1 MPGIRFA
8 SVAAVSAV
16 MLGLGMSSAAAGT
29 TSSARAVIS
38 GTAGADIAACL
49 AHVPGAVSEDWYDVY
64 TPGCTGH
71 DEPELDPV
79 SPAPRSAQN
88 ITWHVQLPADGAF
101 PVSGVGPTF
110 WFGGTV
116 KDANPAKIGQEGFL
130 ELQFYPDSF
139 ASACTPDG
147 GFSVVQA
154 PDVYTACSPVWTIEQ
169 QGQQIDEPAAFNG
182 MLTDARVKA
191 PFVMHARDIVDVH
204 IWAPRPD
211 SPYREQLTDETSGRA
226 SSVLVLISPQDGPL
240 TPEFS
245 TQEIGNALDW
255 GGVWDT
261 PMVFVW
267 EIGHSDLYGDH
278 PEEFCVPG
286 QTALGRGLRYR
297 REGRGARQLVR
308 RPHRLH
314 GVRRP
319 VLHLPVVL
327 RRRPGDQL
335 RRGLQGP
342 RGSGSVRADGNL
354 PGGQRLP
361 GPDVLRHDHPLARR
375 ARTATHLR
383 ITMAPPLAPIATNS
397 LVRVRKPADPLPN
410 GSVSWKACEIFL

>member
-286 QTALGRGLRYR
+286 QTFCGSFNAGNWAGFRPIRIFGATFGDGSRPRHWAAVSDTGGKAEVLGNSF
-297 REGRGARQLVR
+297 V
-308 RPHRLH
+308 
-314 GVRRP
+314 
-319 VLHLPVVL
+319 
-327 RRRPGDQL
+327 
-335 RRGLQGP
+335 GP
-342 RGSGSVRADGNL
+342 TDCTAYGGPYCIYPWFSADGRAISFGVGSRDL
-354 PGGQRLP
+354 GGVGQFAQTATCPAVSAFP
-361 GPDVLRHDHPLARR
+361 GP
-375 ARTATHLR
+375 TYCATIIR
-383 ITMAPPLAPIATNS
+383 
-397 LVRVRKPADPLPN
+397 
-410 GSVSWKACEIFL
+410 